1 LTTITG
7 VKKIAVLRANVLG
20 DFIFAL
26 PALQALRVTWPH
38 AEIVYLGRA
47 WHSEFLNGRKGPW
60 DRVIAVPV
68 FKGIPQEHDTIQ
80 DEQQVHNFFNAMQQQ
95 EFDVALQ
102 MHGGGRYSNPFILKL
117 GARYTA
123 GFKTHD
129 AVPLDINI
137 PYCVYHNEVLR
148 YLELTTA
155 IGCSI
160 PSVVPSITVTDKD
173 HAELQ
178 KKVTVQQPFIVLHP
192 GGSSIR
198 RRWPAENFAK
208 AANAVAAKGYH
219 IYITGTTDE
228 EEMALTM
235 LKTMHVPASNLCG
248 QLSLPALTSLLS
260 QASLVISNDT
270 GPLHLARALNTPTV
284 GLFQG
289 VNMIMAAP
297 MQVYRHRTCI
307 AWLGHCPLCGLSFRE
322 DNFNNP
328 QGKCKHAT
336 SFLEEIPVDEVVE
349 NALELLN
356 VHDDRVQSHFH
367 NYH

>member
-1 LTTITG
+1 MTTITG

-20 DFIFAL
+20 DFIFGL

-60 DRVIAVPV
+60 DCVIAVPV

-248 QLSLPALTSLLS
+248 QLSLSALTSLLS

-297 MQVYRHRTCI
+297 MQVHRHRTCI

-349 NALELLN
+349 NALKLLN